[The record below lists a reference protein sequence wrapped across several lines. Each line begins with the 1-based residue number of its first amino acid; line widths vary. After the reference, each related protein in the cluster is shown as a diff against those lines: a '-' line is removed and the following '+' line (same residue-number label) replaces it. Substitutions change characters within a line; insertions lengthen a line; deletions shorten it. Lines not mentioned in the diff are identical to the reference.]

1 MTYVARQLVLL
12 LGVLL
17 TLSILLF
24 LMLSWVP
31 GQAPEMLL
39 MQGGGAVSGEQ
50 IAELRARLGLDRAIH
65 VQYLEWVGSAIQGD
79 FGRSIRTGRPVNEM
93 IAQVMPHTIEL
104 ALASLLIAIVLG
116 VGLGVLAAVYR
127 NSWVDV
133 GAMFAALLGWSIPN
147 FFLGIL
153 LLLVFAVQLGWFPI
167 TGVGG
172 WQRLVLPAATLGLTT
187 AGLLARL
194 TRTEILEQLNLD
206 YVRTARGKGLR
217 ERAVVFRHVLKNSL
231 ISVVTVA
238 GLQFGRLLGGT
249 VIVETVF
256 ARQGVGRVAVDAL
269 LARDLPVIQGAVLF
283 LAAIFVLTNLIVDL
297 IYGVLDPRIRVGEA
311 ATR

>member
-1 MTYVARQLVLL
+1 VTYVARQLVLL

-65 VQYLEWVGSAIQGD
+65 VQYLEWVGKAIQGD
-79 FGRSIRTGRPVNEM
+79 FGRSIRTGRPVNQM

-133 GAMFAALLGWSIPN
+133 GAMFAALLGWSI
-147 FFLGIL
+147 
-153 LLLVFAVQLGWFPI
+153 PI

>member
-1 MTYVARQLVLL
+1 
-12 LGVLL
+12 
-17 TLSILLF
+17 
-24 LMLSWVP
+24 
-31 GQAPEMLL
+31 
-39 MQGGGAVSGEQ
+39 
-50 IAELRARLGLDRAIH
+50 
-65 VQYLEWVGSAIQGD
+65 
-79 FGRSIRTGRPVNEM
+79 M

>member
-1 MTYVARQLVLL
+1 MTYIARQFVLL

-24 LMLSWVP
+24 VMLSWVP

-65 VQYLEWVGSAIQGD
+65 VQYLEWVGNAIQGD
-79 FGRSIRTGRPVNEM
+79 FGRSIRTGRPVSEM

-104 ALASLLIAIVLG
+104 ALASLLIAVVLG

-133 GAMFAALLGWSIPN
+133 GAMFAALLGWSVPN

-153 LLLVFAVQLGWFPI
+153 LLLVFSVQLGWFPI

-283 LAAIFVLTNLIVDL
+283 LAAIFVLTNLVVDL
-297 IYGVLDPRIRVGEA
+297 VYGVLDPRIRVGEGA
-311 ATR
+311 VR

>member
-1 MTYVARQLVLL
+1 MLV
-12 LGVLL
+12 GVLFTL
-17 TLSILLF
+17 TILLF

-50 IAELRARLGLDRAIH
+50 LAELRARLGLDRPIH
-65 VQYLEWVGSAIQGD
+65 VQYLDWVTHAIQGD
-79 FGRSIRTGRPVNEM
+79 FGRSIRTGRPVREM
-93 IAQVMPHTIEL
+93 IAQVMPFTIEL
-104 ALASLLIAIVLG
+104 ALASLVIGVSLG
-116 VGLGVLAAVYR
+116 IGLGVLAAVYR
-127 NSWVDV
+127 NSWLDF
-133 GAMFAALLGWSIPN
+133 GAMFAALLGWSVPN
-147 FFLGIL
+147 FFLGII

-172 WQRLVLPAATLGLTT
+172 WQRLVLPAMTLGLTT
-187 AGLLARL
+187 AGLIARL

-217 ERAVVFRHVLKNSL
+217 ERSVVFRHVLKNSL

-269 LARDLPVIQGAVLF
+269 IARDLPVIQGAVLF
-283 LAAIFVLTNLIVDL
+283 LALIFVLTNLIVDL
-297 IYGVLDPRIRVGEA
+297 VYGYLDPRIRLGEGA
-311 ATR
+311 A

>member
-1 MTYVARQLVLL
+1 VTYVARQFTML
-12 LGVLL
+12 LGVLT
-17 TLSILLF
+17 TLSVLLF

-50 IAELRARLGLDRAIH
+50 IAELRARLGLDRPIH
-65 VQYLEWVGSAIQGD
+65 VQYVEWVGRAIQGD
-79 FGRSIRTGRPVNEM
+79 LGRSIRTGRPVGQV
-93 IAQVMPHTIEL
+93 IAQAMPHTIEL
-104 ALASLLIAIVLG
+104 ALASLLIAIVVG
-116 VGLGVLAAVYR
+116 VGLGIVAAVYR
-127 NSWVDV
+127 NTWIDV
-133 GAMFAALLGWSIPN
+133 GAMFTALIGWSIPN

-153 LLLVFAVQLGWFPI
+153 LLLVFSVQLGWFPI

-172 WQRLVLPAATLGLTT
+172 WQRLVLPALTLGLTT

-194 TRTEILEQLNLD
+194 TRTEILEQLSLD
-206 YVRTARGKGLR
+206 YVRTAHGKGLR

-269 LARDLPVIQGAVLF
+269 IARDLPLIQGSVLF
-283 LAAIFVLTNLIVDL
+283 LAAIFVFTNLVVDL
-297 IYGVLDPRIRVGEA
+297 LYGVLDPRIRVGEGA
-311 ATR
+311 VR